1 MVTAALVMTSVAQTV
16 LIPATT
22 SWVVMPTTHV
32 HKAVVTNLDSVDL
45 DRSFDFCGTTSEF
58 CGKKTVKQPS
68 CNNSTH
74 TLERVVGYYETWS
87 TRRRCKQFWPEQ
99 IPLGVYTHIN
109 VAFAVIDPDTF
120 EVRPSLTADIELFK
134 RVARLKQEDPDLK
147 VYIAIGGWS
156 YNDPGPTATTF
167 SDLAASTSNQNKF
180 FNSLT
185 KFMSTY
191 DLDGVDIDWEYP
203 AADDR
208 SGRPEDFDNFPK
220 FLKNLKAALKR
231 TGGRDGLSI
240 TLPASFWYLQH
251 FDIGNM
257 KKSVDFFNIMTYD
270 LHGTWDKGNKWT
282 GEFLDAHTNL
292 TEIKA
297 SLDLLW
303 RNNIPPDQVVLGI
316 AFYGRAYTIA
326 DPSCTKP
333 GCLFASG
340 AEAGDCSHEVGI
352 LMNSEIDEIIAGKRP
367 RITYDKDAAVKM
379 ITWDDNQWVSYDDID
394 TFKLKADF
402 ARGKCLGGLMVWAV
416 SHDHTNGTYSLALG
430 EAAQRKFKALPDTI
444 KTDDTI
450 KIKHDQCKW
459 TNCGD
464 LCPDGWVLLRRHD
477 DDRHHDGE
485 WMLDDGGCIFK
496 NQDHRLCCPP
506 DQDAPTCGWYTFNN
520 GDCEGKCPDG
530 SFELGGTDRGCSTAF
545 GNYQAACCTSGQKS
559 TALYE
564 KCEWGASFECDS
576 WKCPAEKTDV
586 LLKSCN
592 GNGGSAC
599 GGDWRT
605 NLNEER
611 KYCCDSSDENMT
623 FDDCEWLDDY
633 SETGYQVIPADGGSG
648 SGGSGYC
655 FSSCPKDKV
664 RVAMEHYNTCNKKT
678 GSRAKCCSPNYTTTQ
693 KKVDPMVELWTAD
706 LKNWLENPTCSTG
719 YGYGYDNTFGV
730 GYDKRGFTDMLPIEY
745 APRYAG
751 TSGTSLEKRQDQ
763 QVLFMS
769 NSILIVAT
777 DIIYTYRMTSRT
789 NKAVKEIKV
798 WNEVIAARY
807 TYLATSTLIPF
818 LRDATGEL
826 FSVVAE
832 DLAGRII
839 CNLEYWNQ
847 MIKDCTAPST
857 LDEFCAI
864 SDLDGFD
871 DEYSIDPDTYGTNGA
886 STKRAFHSLDKRD
899 GAPRDFTVDCGT
911 DPITGQQRIMIIT
924 SVAYPNGGNGN
935 NLANAN
941 GLTVRFAV
949 ANQHVCTDTS
959 IDPNAPNNLWTWVT
973 EHIFELQLIPR
984 SIEFMVTGTL
994 PAVQG
999 LPDFSTGSK
1008 RMPWDIAQLLNQDY
1022 STWASGHTTATGTPI
1037 IRIFDSLGSKIN
1049 PARLVNTETHLN
1061 SMKGRLFAGKQPL
1074 GDDTWRNLNVADE
1087 RAGRAVINEIRMV
1100 IAVFEYLNQQLV
1112 NRHLVDTYGAAN
1124 YELRVFQKAVNSVF
1138 GQRDFSAPNLFRTF
1152 MTNFMRRMAE
1162 WASNWLNSRIDELLV
1177 TWQAVQNAAT
1187 PGSHAYQVATTYMGD
1202 LEELKEL
1209 VRLRVIFDDSIFVF
1223 MHTSGS

>member
-1 MVTAALVMTSVAQTV
+1 MVTAVLVMSSVVQTV

-45 DRSFDFCGTTSEF
+45 DQT
-58 CGKKTVKQPS
+58 
-68 CNNSTH
+68 
-74 TLERVVGYYETWS
+74 
-87 TRRRCKQFWPEQ
+87 Q

-109 VAFAVIDPDTF
+109 VALAVIDPDTF

-156 YNDPGPTATTF
+156 YNDPGPTAMTF

-180 FNSLT
+180 FDSLT
-185 KFMSTY
+185 KFI
-191 DLDGVDIDWEYP
+191 GH
-203 AADDR
+203 
-208 SGRPEDFDNFPK
+208 PEDFDNFPK
-220 FLKNLKAALKR
+220 FLKNIKVALKR
-231 TGGRDGLSI
+231 TGSRDGLSI

-251 FDIGNM
+251 FDIGTM
-257 KKSVDFFNIMTYD
+257 KKS
-270 LHGTWDKGNKWT
+270 
-282 GEFLDAHTNL
+282 
-292 TEIKA
+292 IKT

-333 GCLFASG
+333 W
-340 AEAGDCSHEVGI
+340 VGI
-352 LMNSEIDEIIAGKRP
+352 LMNSEIDEVIAGKHP
-367 RITYDKDAAVKM
+367 KIIYDKDAAVKM
-379 ITWDDNQWVSYDDID
+379 IIWDNNQWVSYDDID

-416 SHDHTNGTYSLALG
+416 SHDHTNGTYFLVLG
-430 EAAQRKFKALPDTI
+430 EAAQHKFKALPDII
-444 KTDDTI
+444 KTDNTI

-485 WMLDDGGCIFK
+485 WMLDNGGCIFK

-506 DQDAPTCGWYTFNN
+506 DQDALTCGWYTFNN

-530 SFELGGTDRGCSTAF
+530 SFELGGTNRGCSTAF
-545 GNYQAACCTSGQKS
+545 GNYQAACCTSGQKC
-559 TALYE
+559 TALYN

-611 KYCCDSSDENMT
+611 KYCCNGSDENMT

-633 SETGYQVIPADGGSG
+633 SETGYQAIPADGGSG

-655 FSSCPKDKV
+655 FPSCPKDKV
-664 RVAMEHYNTCNKKT
+664 RVAIKHYNTCNKKT

-706 LKNWLENPTCSTG
+706 LKDWLETPTCSTG
-719 YGYGYDNTFGV
+719 YGYGYDDTFSV
-730 GYDKRGFTDMLPIEY
+730 GYGKRGFTDMLSMEY
-745 APRYAG
+745 ASRYAG
-751 TSGTSLEKRQDQ
+751 SSGTSLEKCQDPQ
-763 QVLFMS
+763 SLFTS
-769 NSILIVAT
+769 NSILIVVI
-777 DIIYTYRMTSRT
+777 DIIYTYCMTSRT

-798 WNEVIAARY
+798 WNDVIAARF
-807 TYLATSTLIPF
+807 TYLATSTLISF
-818 LRDATGEL
+818 LRDVTGEL
-826 FSVVAE
+826 FSVNAE

-847 MIKDCTAPST
+847 IIKDCTSPST
-857 LDEFCAI
+857 LDEVCAI

-871 DEYSIDPDTYGTNGA
+871 DEYSIDPDTYGTNSA
-886 STKRAFHSLDKRD
+886 STKRALHSLDKRD

-911 DPITGQQRIMIIT
+911 DPITCQQRIMIIT
-924 SVAYPNGGNGN
+924 SVAYPNGGNGV

-941 GLTVRFAV
+941 ELTVRFAV
-949 ANQHVCTDTS
+949 ANQCVCTDTS
-959 IDPNAPNNLWTWVT
+959 IDPNAPNNLWMWVT

-984 SIEFMVTGTL
+984 SIKVMVTGTL

-1008 RMPWDIAQLLNQDY
+1008 RMSWDIAQLLNQDY

-1037 IRIFDSLGSKIN
+1037 IRIFNSLGSKIN
-1049 PARLVNTETHLN
+1049 SARLVNTETHLN

-1074 GDDTWRNLNVADE
+1074 GDDTWRDLNVADE
-1087 RAGRAVINEIRMV
+1087 RAGRAAMNEIRMV
-1100 IAVFEYLNQQLV
+1100 ISVFEYLNQQLV
-1112 NRHLVDTYGAAN
+1112 NRHLVDTYGGAI
-1124 YELRVFQKAVNSVF
+1124 YELGVFQKAVNSVF

-1152 MTNFMRRMAE
+1152 MINFMRRMAQ
-1162 WASNWLNSRIDELLV
+1162 WASNWLNSRIDELYV

-1187 PGSHAYQVATTYMGD
+1187 PGLHAYQVATIYMAD
-1202 LEELKEL
+1202 LMEFREL
-1209 VRLRVIFDDSIFVF
+1209 VRLRVIFDESIFVY
-1223 MHTSGS
+1223 MQTSGS